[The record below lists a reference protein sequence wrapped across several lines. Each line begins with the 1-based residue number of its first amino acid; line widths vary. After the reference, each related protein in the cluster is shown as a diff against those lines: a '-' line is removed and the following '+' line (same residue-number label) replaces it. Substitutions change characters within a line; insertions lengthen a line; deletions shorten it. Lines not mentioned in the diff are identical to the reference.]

1 MAYRFPWPSR
11 RHPTHQR
18 LLVREIQHRYNDIE
32 EQIKDLQSNT
42 SDWALARVE
51 RFAGTT
57 GKVLSYA
64 RTGLNDPSD
73 VDEFTAVS
81 RMVEKLE
88 DITDS
93 STAFHFTADG
103 KNYSLFGHPRHFI
116 LYHVYLANSAA
127 ICALII
133 TGELSMIVVALID
146 RAFGKLP
153 RSIYYLWFSLLVPTL
168 VLTGVALVYVFAAE
182 HSQKAQIINTAL
194 AVSENGRPYTR
205 GTWTPHAWF
214 SAVLGLD
221 ISALERKEIL
231 REVAMMKVWQYNL
244 IPSE

>member
-1 MAYRFPWPSR
+1 MQGIIEWYYKIVVEEQSSSLTEHKSTVLLDMFTSVIAKACRLSLLLDSLKLSLPGSSADSARKERRRTMAYRFPWPSR

-88 DITDS
+88 DMYIE
-93 STAFHFTADG
+93 
-103 KNYSLFGHPRHFI
+103 I
-116 LYHVYLANSAA
+116 W
-127 ICALII
+127 
-133 TGELSMIVVALID
+133 VVIQL
-146 RAFGKLP
+146 R
-153 RSIYYLWFSLLVPTL
+153 RT
-168 VLTGVALVYVFAAE
+168 E
-182 HSQKAQIINTAL
+182 NT
-194 AVSENGRPYTR
+194 P
-205 GTWTPHAWF
+205 
-214 SAVLGLD
+214 
-221 ISALERKEIL
+221 
-231 REVAMMKVWQYNL
+231 
-244 IPSE
+244 

>member
-1 MAYRFPWPSR
+1 MPIRHGTPRALFRFYPSTR
-11 RHPTHQR
+11 KLTGAMTSYPESPVPEPRCR
-18 LLVREIQHRYNDIE
+18 SMRSRIFFLLLVLLIFVSILEG
-32 EQIKDLQSNT
+32 
-42 SDWALARVE
+42 AL
-51 RFAGTT
+51 
-57 GKVLSYA
+57 S
-64 RTGLNDPSD
+64 S
-73 VDEFTAVS
+73 FTIS
-81 RMVEKLE
+81 WLHS
-88 DITDS
+88 TDS